1 VITELFH
8 GIRWLD
14 AQLHRKI
21 GPAYNAILGLGL
33 TFEIVRHIREASEH
47 QSTGMIRSIL
57 AIVLFGFLLLHQIAE
72 LAEHVD
78 RRFRSDRETRR

>member
-1 VITELFH
+1 
-8 GIRWLD
+8 
-14 AQLHRKI
+14 
-21 GPAYNAILGLGL
+21 
-33 TFEIVRHIREASEH
+33 VRHIREASEH